1 MRILVTGPAIR
12 RGEIWWIVFDAAV
25 GGEIRKSRPAVIVS
39 NDDSNAILNRVQV
52 LPVTSRVRRI
62 YPSEAF
68 IRINGKPNKA
78 MADQITTAD
87 KKRIHRRIGRVTRDE
102 MKAIEEAIRTQ
113 LAL

>member
-1 MRILVTGPAIR
+1 
-12 RGEIWWIVFDAAV
+12 
-25 GGEIRKSRPAVIVS
+25 VS

-62 YPSEAF
+62 YPSEAL

-78 MADQITTAD
+78 MADQIATAD
-87 KKRIHRRIGRVTRDE
+87 KKRISRRIGRVTGDE
-102 MKAIEEAIRTQ
+102 MKAIEEAIRRQ